1 MHVTSRI
8 VEAKPET
15 AWAVL
20 SDGWLYPLW
29 VVGAARMREV
39 DDDWPQVGS
48 RLHHSAGSWP
58 FLIDDT
64 TTVLECD
71 PPHRL
76 VLQARGWPAGEARVT
91 IEIVEDGQQTEL
103 RLAEDVT
110 HGPGKLLPAPL
121 RQLLIR
127 VRNVEALRRLGL
139 VVEGRAK

>member
-1 MHVTSRI
+1 MNVTTRI
-8 VEAKPET
+8 VDATPQQ

-39 DDDWPQVGS
+39 DDSWPELGS

-64 TTVLECD
+64 TTVLERD
-71 PPHRL
+71 PPRRL

-91 IEIVEDGQQTEL
+91 IELVPRGDQTEL

-110 HGPGKLLPAPL
+110 HGPTKLLPAPL
-121 RQLLIR
+121 RQWLIR

-139 VVEGRAK
+139 VMEGRAA